1 MEQDFSNVDAAFDN
15 AAEVEGI
22 GDVAPELPYQELTET
37 EQIEDPAASFEV
49 PPEEPESGEIAG
61 NNNPEGSAPVEDG
74 GLLGSI
80 GNALGTLRGGEG
92 SGGADNWVDS
102 LTGDLRDWVDDTFQ
116 GDQQT
121 REEINTKQEEEQA
134 EAKENQNIG
143 SVIAD
148 IPRAIAGAALGAGES
163 VLNSA
168 EIIGDTARSIG
179 GAIVDNSSE
188 LLQAVLPN
196 QAEQIQAVQDQLF
209 TIAGVTEENNPISDK
224 YEWAK
229 WNLGKDEIGAQTGVG
244 KVAQGFGEFGL
255 LLAGTG
261 GFGGMSKVGTAFA
274 AAKGLGKVGVAAKA
288 AAIEGLYGVGADM
301 IASTKGEGNMANMIG
316 DAFPHLKGTFLT
328 ALAVDED
335 DNPWEVA
342 TKTALDGLA
351 LGMPVG
357 AVGAWISGARA
368 GRIALAGGKSK
379 EEAIEVSI
387 KAAAEKFEQTEL
399 DLKVEISKRPQT
411 QNLKKALDDTKPTN
425 RVGENQGQIDLNQG
439 SPLANAMQGQSG
451 MYRFEALEKVYNDT
465 ANGIPPTWDDIANV
479 TPEYFTPGTRQVL
492 PEFNPEILSSIE
504 KLDLDDGFTRNP
516 FTGAEAPSGKAVA
529 IDGAKLTKFDP
540 SSVATFISQN
550 RQVLSRDDAFLGAWR
565 SLETGETVIEISRV
579 VPELNEAAFLGRIF
593 DQEGIFDIDL
603 AKATDFDKG
612 FLPTDGKDLLASRR
626 TKTNVPTDGL
636 DKLGETR
643 GNNLRS
649 AYTQPVEPQ
658 VVTPAKAV
666 AQQVNAEASPFVAGQ
681 PAQRAVTNEQLA
693 ILSKA
698 TSEGGD
704 KVLRDMVDANPISV
718 EELSK
723 ASKQTIGEVVNAAS
737 RSIADALGAVG
748 EVDFDKIKLQKV
760 GDDVLLTREGI
771 VQVKGLM
778 TETANAI
785 SDSAF
790 KASNASDQGID
801 NINHLQNMTDQLK
814 ALLRIHKV
822 SANSYSKYL
831 STYKIEVPQLGFD
844 IDNFMQVPDGQTLES
859 TIEQTSKL
867 LDEMMDGVQS
877 GDPKAKMEALR
888 IASQLQLFGG
898 DAAKLVGA
906 SASLKEIAT
915 SKGLSMMY
923 NSMLSSPT
931 THLVNTFSNAFN
943 TVYRPIT
950 ALAGGDRRTQK
961 AALASFHSFNSSV
974 SDAWK
979 LASESFRLNQPLT
992 QGNKGIVASNLHDR
1006 QLAEITQQLGDSGTQ
1021 LEKMG
1026 VGFLNMLND
1035 GIVNNPIFNWP
1046 SRLLTTSDEFFKTMV
1061 TRMEFNRTMM
1071 ERAIDNT
1078 GLGSDGTQEMFENL
1092 LKSEYSR
1099 NFTKSGQVLN
1109 EDLLKGAKEV
1119 TFQTE
1124 LEGNMGRFAALTS
1137 SQPALRLFFPF
1148 VKTGHNI
1155 MVYTGSHVPGLNM
1168 LLKESREVLMNP
1180 NADPFQKAV
1189 MKGRM
1194 AFGGMTIMTGGMLAA
1209 SGMITGNGPS
1219 DPKRKKEWLKTHQ
1232 PRSLKVGDK
1241 WVSLDRVE
1249 PFGLILSAVADIQ
1262 YAFDSGD
1269 LEEDKAKY
1277 LSGYLMYAL
1286 SANLTDRSFLQGLQ
1300 PLGNLLNPKSAR
1312 SLERLGLVPAE
1323 ALNNFFP
1330 MAGARRALNNLLQP
1344 SMQEFNSEFDRLLSS
1359 ATGGLAGDKA
1369 TSHDYLDGKA
1379 VSAPSGGAN
1388 ALLPMRVVERGT
1400 DPVRDALE
1408 NIEFNSSVII
1418 EELGG
1423 VKLKPDHISRLQQLM
1438 GQTSIHKDLE
1448 NYMVRDKTFAEQV
1461 EKYKEKLRNGHRVS
1475 KRNQFWYRGVEQI
1488 VRGHRDHALVLL
1500 RQEYPEL
1507 DAEIIGGQMES
1518 RIDRLPSGLEDLI
1531 EFN

>member
-37 EQIEDPAASFEV
+37 EQIEDPAASLEA
-49 PPEEPESGEIAG
+49 PPEAPESGEIAG

-92 SGGADNWVDS
+92 SGGADNWIDS
-102 LTGDLRDWVDDTFQ
+102 LTGDLRDAIDNTFQ
-116 GDQQT
+116 GDQLT
-121 REEINTKQEEEQA
+121 REEINTKQEEGA
-134 EAKENQNIG
+134 ADAKENQNIG

-163 VLNSA
+163 IANSA

-179 GAIVDNSSE
+179 GAIVDKGTDIAQS
-188 LLQAVLPN
+188 LLPD

-209 TIAGVTEENNPISDK
+209 TVAGVTDENNPISDK

-229 WNLGKDEIGAQTGVG
+229 WNLGKDEIGAQTGIG

-288 AAIEGLYGVGADM
+288 AAIEGLYGIGADM

-368 GRIALAGGKSK
+368 GRKALAAGKTQD
-379 EEAIEVSI
+379 EAIEVAI
-387 KAAAEKFEQTEL
+387 KASTEKFEQTEL
-399 DLKVEISKRPQT
+399 ELKVEISKRPQT
-411 QNLKKALDDTKPTN
+411 QNLKEALKDTKPA
-425 RVGENQGQIDLNQG
+425 VAEGQAELDLNTG
-439 SPLANAMQGQSG
+439 SPLADAMGSESG

-465 ANGIPPTWDDIANV
+465 SNGIPPTWDDIANI

-492 PEFNPEILSSIE
+492 PEFNSAVF
-504 KLDLDDGFTRNP
+504 KAADDLQPDTSLIANP
-516 FTGAEAPSGKAVA
+516 VTGEVLEVGEAVN
-529 IDGAKLTKFDP
+529 IDGAKLTKFDAA
-540 SSVATFISQN
+540 SVVTFISQN
-550 RQVLSRDDAFLGAWR
+550 RQVLSRDDAFLR
-565 SLETGETVIEISRV
+565 VTKENGETVAELVRV
-579 VPELNEAAFLGRIF
+579 IPDEGEAKFLNQIYDPQVLG
-593 DQEGIFDIDL
+593 
-603 AKATDFDKG
+603 
-612 FLPTDGKDLLASRR
+612 
-626 TKTNVPTDGL
+626 
-636 DKLGETR
+636 TR

-658 VVTPAKAV
+658 VVPPAKAV
-666 AQQVNAEASPFVAGQ
+666 AQQVNAEASPFVTGQ

-723 ASKQTIGEVVNAAS
+723 ASQQTIGEVVNAAG

-748 EVDFDKIKLQKV
+748 EVDFNKIKLQKV

-844 IDNFMQVPDGQTLES
+844 VDNFMQVPDGQTLES

-974 SDAWK
+974 ADAWK

-1006 QLAEITQQLGDSGTQ
+1006 QLAEITQQIGDSGTQ

-1026 VGFLNMLND
+1026 VGFLNMMND

-1071 ERAIDNT
+1071 ERAIDKT
-1078 GLGSDGTQEMFENL
+1078 GLGGDGTQEMFENL

-1312 SLERLGLVPAE
+1312 SLERLGLVPTE

-1344 SMQEFNSEFDRLLSS
+1344 SMQEFNSEFDRLLSTS
-1359 ATGGLAGDKA
+1359 TAGLLGDKA
-1369 TSHDYLDGKA
+1369 TSYDYLDGEA
-1379 VSAPSGGAN
+1379 VSAPSGGVN

-1475 KRNQFWYRGVEQI
+1475 KRNQFWYRGVEKI
-1488 VRGHRDHALVLL
+1488 VRKHRDHALVIL
-1500 RQEYPEL
+1500 RQEFPDL
-1507 DAEIIGGQMES
+1507 DAEIISGQMES

>member
-37 EQIEDPAASFEV
+37 EQIEDPAASLEA
-49 PPEEPESGEIAG
+49 PPEAPESGEIAG

-92 SGGADNWVDS
+92 SGGADNWIDS
-102 LTGDLRDWVDDTFQ
+102 LTGDLRDAIDNTFQ
-116 GDQQT
+116 GDQLT
-121 REEINTKQEEEQA
+121 REEINTKQDEGAA

-163 VLNSA
+163 IANSA

-179 GAIVDNSSE
+179 GAIVDKGTDIAQS
-188 LLQAVLPN
+188 LLPD

-229 WNLGKDEIGAQTGVG
+229 WNLGKDEIGAQTGIG

-288 AAIEGLYGVGADM
+288 AAIEGLYGIGADM

-368 GRIALAGGKSK
+368 GRLALAGGKSQ

-399 DLKVEISKRPQT
+399 ELKVEISKRPQT
-411 QNLKKALDDTKPTN
+411 QNLKKALDDTKPT
-425 RVGENQGQIDLNQG
+425 VAEGQTELDLNQG
-439 SPLANAMQGQSG
+439 SPLADAMGSQSG

-465 ANGIPPTWDDIANV
+465 SNGIPPTWDDIANV

-492 PEFNPEILSSIE
+492 PRFGDELLSSIE
-504 KLDLDDGFTRNP
+504 KLELDDGFTRDP
-516 FTGAEAPSGKAVA
+516 FTGAEAPGGTAVA
-529 IDGAKLTKFDP
+529 IDGAKLTKFDDA
-540 SSVATFISQN
+540 SVATFISQN

-565 SLETGETVIEISRV
+565 SKETGETVIEISRV
-579 VPELNEAAFLGRIF
+579 VPDRDEAAFLGRIY

-603 AKATDFDKG
+603 AKATDFEEG
-612 FLPTDGKDLLASRR
+612 YFPTDGLDILSTRR

-658 VVTPAKAV
+658 VVPSAKAV
-666 AQQVNAEASPFVAGQ
+666 AQQVNAEASPFVTGQ

-704 KVLRDMVDANPISV
+704 KVLRDMVSANPISV

-723 ASKQTIGEVVNAAS
+723 ASKMTTKDVLNSAT

-844 IDNFMQVPDGQTLES
+844 VDNFMQVPDGQTLES

-867 LDEMMDGVQS
+867 LDEMMEGVKS
-877 GDPKAKMEALR
+877 ADPKAKTEALR

-974 SDAWK
+974 ADAWK

-1006 QLAEITQQLGDSGTQ
+1006 QLAEITQQIGDSGTQ

-1071 ERAIDNT
+1071 ERAIDKT

-1262 YAFDSGD
+1262 YAFNSGD

-1344 SMQEFNSEFDRLLSS
+1344 SMQEFNSEFDRLLSTS
-1359 ATGGLAGDKA
+1359 TAGLLGDKA
-1369 TSHDYLDGKA
+1369 TSYDYLDA
-1379 VSAPSGGAN
+1379 QPVSAPSGGAN
-1388 ALLPMRVVERGT
+1388 AFLPMRVVERGT

-1438 GQTSIHKDLE
+1438 GETSIHQDLK

-1461 EKYKEKLRNGHRVS
+1461 EKYKEKLRDGHRVS

-1488 VRGHRDHALVLL
+1488 VRKHRDHALVIL
-1500 RQEYPEL
+1500 RQEFPDL
-1507 DAEIIGGQMES
+1507 DAEIITGQMES